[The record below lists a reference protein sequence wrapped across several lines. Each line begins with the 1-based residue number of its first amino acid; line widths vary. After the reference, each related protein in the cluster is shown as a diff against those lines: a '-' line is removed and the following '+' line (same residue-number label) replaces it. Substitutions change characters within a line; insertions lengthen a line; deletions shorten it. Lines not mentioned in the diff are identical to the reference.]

1 MNKQIETKILDAAR
15 KEFSEKGLKKA
26 SVTHIA
32 SEAGISI
39 GTLYAYFTSK
49 ELLFKA
55 IGQPE
60 LKEYNPEEEKRKEK
74 IQKAALKI
82 FAANGYEATTMDAVA
97 KECGFAKAVLYRYFK
112 NKEELYIA
120 LFYAPH
126 FMGTL
131 ENLQTIDSGSDLKKT
146 LKNMGTLFLK
156 LFENPDRR
164 NILKMIISEA
174 GRHPEIQKLM
184 YENTIEKVGGYMVT
198 YLEGLEARGV
208 ITKMDYKLAA
218 RSYFGQL
225 YSFVLID
232 KIMHPGDAGYSDEQI
247 IDFAAEVFEKGLK
260 R

>member
-15 KEFSEKGLKKA
+15 KEFSKKGLKKA

-32 SEAGISI
+32 SEAGVSI

-49 ELLFKA
+49 DMLFEA

-131 ENLQTIDSGSDLKKT
+131 EKLHTIGSGADLKET
-146 LKNMGTLFLK
+146 LKSMGTMFLQ
-156 LFENPDRR
+156 LFEDPNRR
-164 NILKMIISEA
+164 NIAKMIMLES
-174 GRHPEIQKLM
+174 GRHPEIAKLM
-184 YENTIEKVGGYMVT
+184 YENTIEKVGDYMVT
-198 YLEGLEARGV
+198 YLEGLAARGV
-208 ITKMDYKLAA
+208 IAKIDYKLAA

-232 KIMHPGDAGYSDEQI
+232 KIMFPGNVSFNKEQI
-247 IDFAAEVFEKGLK
+247 IDFAADVFEKGLK